1 MSEATIKLSG
11 LSNLEY
17 KNKLFFDALK
27 KMKIKRKDI
36 IEPREFFITKAIQKG
51 DIETLLWVEI
61 YIFDNLTS
69 YLWARY
75 NETDDIMDVYRKIR
89 THRGKIADISW
100 GFDEKRFPVEDLNP
114 GDKMKLLYIVMKELK
129 GLFQQ
134 VLDGK
139 GDFESEKGALITGF
153 PTRKN
158 LQVMYERFGFGK
170 TKKDGWCYSKLNFK
184 NKMVPY

>member
-1 MSEATIKLSG
+1 MC
-11 LSNLEY
+11 
-17 KNKLFFDALK
+17 
-27 KMKIKRKDI
+27 
-36 IEPREFFITKAIQKG
+36 IEKFEHTEVKSR
-51 DIETLLWVEI
+51 I
-61 YIFDNLTS
+61 YHG
-69 YLWARY
+69 R
-75 NETDDIMDVYRKIR
+75 
-89 THRGKIADISW
+89 
-100 GFDEKRFPVEDLNP
+100 FDEKRFPVEDLNP

>member
-36 IEPREFFITKAIQKG
+36 IEPREFFITKVIQKG

-75 NETDDIMDVYRKIR
+75 NETDDIMNVYRKIR

-100 GFDEKRFPVEDLNP
+100 AF
-114 GDKMKLLYIVMKELK
+114 
-129 GLFQQ
+129 
-134 VLDGK
+134 
-139 GDFESEKGALITGF
+139 
-153 PTRKN
+153 
-158 LQVMYERFGFGK
+158 
-170 TKKDGWCYSKLNFK
+170 
-184 NKMVPY
+184 